1 MLPELSGA
9 VCLGDERLLP
19 TRLGSVNPR
28 RRALAGVARLAGEQ
42 ALVGADVA
50 SAFDSRSRSGR
61 TSALRRTGA
70 PAAAGSDAC
79 SRPNAGA
86 SPWLLLVS
94 NTSSEG
100 VAAGHSAAPRRLQE
114 TGVSTR

>member
-1 MLPELSGA
+1 MSPDCAAPERSRSSRTSRAPHLLPELSGT

-50 SAFDSRSRSGR
+50 SALDSRSRSGR
-61 TSALRRTGA
+61 TSALPRTRASGPTN
-70 PAAAGSDAC
+70 PAIAFVTSAGEA
-79 SRPNAGA
+79 
-86 SPWLLLVS
+86 
-94 NTSSEG
+94 
-100 VAAGHSAAPRRLQE
+100 
-114 TGVSTR
+114 